1 MTWTQEQ
8 TEIKRGL
15 NTIMKACG
23 FDQSESSTEAFF
35 EILDSAVG
43 SVAEQREAVVE
54 ESHRDGLC
62 FDVNAM
68 LAREIAKAAARR
80 ARAEEVA

>member
-8 TEIKRGL
+8 TEIWRGL

-35 EILDSAVG
+35 EVLDTALT
-43 SVAEQREAVVE
+43 SVAEQWDEVVGQ
-54 ESHRDGLC
+54 SHRDGLC
-62 FDVNAM
+62 YDVNAM
-68 LAREIAKAAARR
+68 LAQEIAKAAAR
-80 ARAEEVA
+80 EEVA